1 MKPLW
6 AGSQRAFVVACA
18 ILLMMFLG
26 MSSALARDCKL
37 GAGQQC
43 PSGQVCYNSR
53 CMEEGTRDSCVEN
66 PGSWGCDD
74 PYKGDPDVGTPELP
88 TGTNTDNDAHDRCA
102 PFADASCWTDA
113 LKGDLGDDVLM
124 GGSGDDVS
132 GFPSSIPTEMA
143 NITEPSYAVPLTA
156 ASPLVLDLNNDGKIT
171 VTNLDDNPGSFFD
184 IDEDGLAE
192 QIAWVGPED
201 GLLVRDL
208 LGNGYIADAS
218 ALFGSATEDGFTQLA
233 RLDANEDGV
242 VDQADP
248 EFASLLI
255 WRDDDGDGFSSPGE
269 LHALSAFSISAIQV
283 KATPVNRTNAGNRV
297 SHVGSFTVMENGRAE
312 RRAVHDIWFRYRNMN
327 SWFLWPIEIDE
338 QVASLPDLRGYGAI
352 PNLRI
357 AMSFD
362 QTLFE
367 RVDQL
372 AAKSFEEVFREDG
385 QTVQVLRETLFTWAG
400 VSDVAADSRGVF
412 IDGQELAFLERLV
425 EQDYLQRG
433 IHDRPFKL
441 AADILVQL
449 FEHTYNHYHA
459 RLLSQLIGEE
469 IFRLEAGYTLQSGSQ
484 AEPKSAYDLRS
495 DEFEGIAGLKPSG
508 IDALEAIAREAA
520 DPNYVWLIA
529 LRVIEFS
536 VGLDKLPDEDLAL
549 LSQALA
555 ASGASPLSIHTLAL
569 QAPGQFLADALQGR
583 DSRARLKD
591 TDRDGR
597 LVGSAEDEVLIGGN
611 GDEILEGGDGADEI
625 RGNGG
630 DDILDGQADS
640 DFLLGGLGSDTYLF
654 GLGSSIDVINE
665 RGDNSGRDILKFG
678 PGIALDDLIFERR
691 GNTDLMISLR
701 DNPLD
706 AVLIENQFNT
716 YSGLEVLQ
724 FADGSEDSLVVRRY
738 AVMGTAN
745 ADKMFGIKL
754 GGSQDDDIQGL
765 GGDDIIQDDLGD
777 DRLDGGQGDDR
788 IQGGEGD
795 DVLIGGPGNDLLAGG
810 AGNDEFEGGAG
821 NDVLIGGSG
830 DDLFR
835 YESGHDELND
845 SAGRLDRIVAGSIGS
860 NDAAYLRIGSDL
872 KIVLH
877 DRGSLYL
884 SKQFAGRVIESITYT
899 DRVVDLSSVEYSI
912 QGGPGND
919 RLRGDGRDDTLIGV
933 AGDDILQGGG
943 GDDSLDGGI
952 GNDRLDGGKGDDV
965 LAAGHGDDVVQ
976 GGWGDDHFTYL
987 SGHDHYSDAGGEHD
1001 VVSLSGAHTQ
1011 EQVELLRRVEDPR
1024 SLRVEINETNSVTL
1038 NGHFTAK
1045 GAFEEIYFEATT
1057 DRIDLKTL
1065 PPTTMGS
1072 ADDDVLH
1079 GVKRGANRNDKLLGL
1094 AGNDRIL
1101 AGDGDDWLAGGSGN
1115 DRLEGGAGADI
1126 YFYAGGDGDDTIVD
1140 TKGNDG
1146 IRFGEGIDFED
1157 LVFTE
1162 AARDLVIELPSHG
1175 NGRLTL
1181 TGQLGKK
1188 PRQIEYL
1195 EFSDGST
1202 RSLVT
1207 P

>member
-1 MKPLW
+1 M
-6 AGSQRAFVVACA
+6 
-18 ILLMMFLG
+18 
-26 MSSALARDCKL
+26 
-37 GAGQQC
+37 
-43 PSGQVCYNSR
+43 
-53 CMEEGTRDSCVEN
+53 DS
-66 PGSWGCDD
+66 D
-74 PYKGDPDVGTPELP
+74 
-88 TGTNTDNDAHDRCA
+88 
-102 PFADASCWTDA
+102 
-113 LKGDLGDDVLM
+113 
-124 GGSGDDVS
+124 SGDDRPY
-132 GFPSSIPTEMA
+132 GRDCMAHPWEPCPEPEPEPEPKPEAEPTEVTTV
-143 NITEPSYAVPLTA
+143 IEPAVKGTLRA

-171 VTNLDDNPGSFFD
+171 VTTLDDNPASFFD
-184 IDEDGLAE
+184 VDEDGLAE
-192 QIAWVGPED
+192 QTAWVGPED

-218 ALFGSATEDGFTQLA
+218 QLFGSFSEDGFTQLA

-242 VDQADP
+242 TDQSDP
-248 EFASLLI
+248 EFANLLI
-255 WRDDDGDGFSSPGE
+255 WRDDDGDGFSDPGE
-269 LHALSAFSISAIQV
+269 VHALSAFAISAIHV
-283 KATPVNRTNAGNRV
+283 EATSVNRVNAGNRV
-297 SHVGSFTVMENGRAE
+297 SHVGTFIVMENGREE

-327 SWFLWPIEIDE
+327 SWFLWPLEIDD
-338 QVASLPDLRGYGAI
+338 QISSLPDLRGYGAF

-357 AMSFD
+357 VMMFD

-367 RVDQL
+367 RVGRL
-372 AAKSFEEVFREDG
+372 AAKSFEEVFLEEAQTG
-385 QTVQVLRETLFTWAG
+385 QALREVLFAWAG
-400 VSDVAADSRGVF
+400 VSDVAADSRGPFV
-412 IDGQELAFLERLV
+412 DGQELAFLEGLT
-425 EQDYLQRG
+425 EKDFLQRG
-433 IHDRPFKL
+433 IHGKPYKL
-441 AADILVQL
+441 AGDWLVQI
-449 FEHTYNHYHA
+449 FAYAYNHYHA
-459 RLLSQLIGEE
+459 RLLSQVIGEE
-469 IFRLEAGYTLQSGSQ
+469 ILRLEAGFTLKSGSQ
-484 AEPKSAYDLRS
+484 AEPKSAYNLGTDT
-495 DEFEGIAGLKPSG
+495 FEGIAGLKESG
-508 IDALEAIAREAA
+508 IETLEAIARDAP
-520 DPNYVWLIA
+520 DPNYVWQIA

-536 VGLDKLPDEDLAL
+536 VGLDKLPGEDLAL

-597 LVGSAEDEVLIGGN
+597 LVGSEEDEVLIGGN
-611 GDEILEGGDGADEI
+611 VDEILEGGEGADEI

-630 DDILDGQADS
+630 DDILDGQAGS

-654 GLGSSIDVINE
+654 GLGSGIDVINE

-678 PGIALDDLIFERR
+678 PGIALNDLIFERR

-701 DNPLD
+701 NNPLD

-724 FADGSEDSLVVRRY
+724 FADGSEDSLVVRRF
-738 AVMGTAN
+738 AVMGTAK
-745 ADKMFGIKL
+745 ADKLVGIIL
-754 GGSQDDDIQGL
+754 GGSQDDDIKGL

-777 DRLDGGQGDDR
+777 DRLDGGPGDDR
-788 IQGGEGD
+788 IQGGEGA

-810 AGNDEFEGGAG
+810 DGNDDLAGGAG

-830 DDLFR
+830 DDIFR
-835 YESGHDELND
+835 YESGHDKLND
-845 SAGRLDRIVAGSIGS
+845 TAGRLDRIVAESIGS
-860 NDAAYLRIGSDL
+860 NDVAYLRIGSDL

-965 LAAGHGDDVVQ
+965 LTPGHGDDVVQ
-976 GGWGDDHFTYL
+976 GGWGDDHFAYL
-987 SGHDHYSDAGGEHD
+987 SGHDHYSDAAGEHD
-1001 VVSLSGAHTQ
+1001 VVSLSSAYKP
-1011 EQVELLRRVEDPR
+1011 EYVELLRRVEDLR
-1024 SLRVEINETNSVTL
+1024 SLRVEINEANSVTL
-1038 NGHFTAK
+1038 KGHFTAG
-1045 GAFEEIYFEATT
+1045 GAFEEIFFEGTAQ
-1057 DRIDLKTL
+1057 RIDLKTL
-1065 PPTTMGS
+1065 QPITMGS
-1072 ADDDVLH
+1072 DDDDILS
-1079 GVKRGANRNDKLLGL
+1079 GIKRGANINNKLFGL

-1101 AGDGDDWLAGGSGN
+1101 AGDGDDWLAGGPGN
-1115 DRLEGGAGADI
+1115 DHLKGGAGADI
-1126 YFYAGGDGDDTIVD
+1126 YFYAIGDGDETIVD
-1140 TKGNDG
+1140 SQGNDV
-1146 IRFGEGIDFED
+1146 IQFDEGIVFED

-1162 AARDLVIELPSHG
+1162 DGRDLVIGLSSHG
-1175 NGRLTL
+1175 SGRLTL
-1181 TGQLGKK
+1181 TGQLGK
-1188 PRQIEYL
+1188 PGRQIESI